1 MKINLDLLPYK
12 KTTNFNY
19 EKKLSVITIIFI
31 FDNWIFSKSIG
42 ENKNLFE

>member
-19 EKKLSVITIIFI
+19 EKNYI
-31 FDNWIFSKSIG
+31 SIDDFVY
-42 ENKNLFE
+42 NFEFFTRK